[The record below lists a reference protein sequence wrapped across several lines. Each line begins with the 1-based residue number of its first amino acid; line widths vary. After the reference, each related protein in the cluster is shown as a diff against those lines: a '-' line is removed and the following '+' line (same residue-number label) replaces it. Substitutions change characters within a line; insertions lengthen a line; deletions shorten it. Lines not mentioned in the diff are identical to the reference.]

1 MLAYAII
8 FFESISCES
17 VVVARKRRP
26 FTGLLLKPIHLGDA
40 NPRGLRASFAAPP
53 DESDIK
59 AHLLEETSARY
70 AALDEFF
77 GLQSNSPKI
86 WEQRAKALVVH
97 EFNIPADALQ
107 SWERLT
113 RYLTGRYVPGFSLKS
128 LGKRKHGAPLEWDH
142 NQSAQLFADIEF
154 LRKNTGKSIDR
165 ICKELPILPGYAR
178 RWGRY
183 RGKPGGLRKAYA
195 SARKLRRQNF
205 LFELHLCGPEA
216 LIPTK
221 GKDLIQAAIE
231 RHALQR
237 L

>member
-183 RGKPGGLRKAYA
+183 RGKPGGFARLMQARGSFAGRTFYLNCTSVGRK
-195 SARKLRRQNF
+195 R
-205 LFELHLCGPEA
+205 
-216 LIPTK
+216 
-221 GKDLIQAAIE
+221 
-231 RHALQR
+231 
-237 L
+237 